1 MKKITLSE
9 YNSISE
15 AYRGVWTTER
25 WDIPDWAE
33 MRKKHI
39 GKRTMMVYDNG
50 TCLLVEGLGFE
61 IVDDSSWK
69 KPDEVRKEI
78 GSHYLKFY
86 TEKGCEP
93 HYADCVIRWNDTL
106 ETEEARIA
114 LAMDADTEKDDEIF
128 FYCDSLNDMKS
139 MADKGREGKIVA
151 RVKGGDPFV
160 FGRGGEEIEVLR
172 RAGVAFEE
180 IPGVTSAIA
189 ALAYAGIPVTH
200 RGVAASF
207 TVITGHE
214 DPTKDKSSI
223 HWDKLACGSD
233 TLIFLMSVGHTELIA
248 SQLMKYGRSP
258 DTPAAFVR
266 WGTRPYQET
275 YTTTLENAAKD
286 VVEKGIEPPAVFVV
300 GNVVKLR
307 EEMRW
312 FDNRPLFGKRIIITR
327 SRTQA
332 SRLANALEE
341 RSACC
346 IEIPTISIEA
356 PSDDYAGM
364 DDGIEH
370 LDEYNWLIFTSQNGV
385 NYFFNRLFEKGKDL
399 RSVGHLKLAAI
410 GPATAKELKK
420 YGLNN
425 DCVPKQY
432 KAEDLVEEM
441 RPLVKAGDKIL
452 IPRAKVARSV
462 LPEGLESM
470 GCDVNVVE
478 AYTTHP
484 DKGGKEKLLEILE
497 NKKVD
502 IVTFTS
508 SSTVYNFMDQLDGR
522 TELLKGV
529 QLACIGPITADS
541 CRKYHLEPDVVS
553 DVYTIDGLVDAIE
566 KGVH

>member
-1 MKKITLSE
+1 
-9 YNSISE
+9 
-15 AYRGVWTTER
+15 
-25 WDIPDWAE
+25 
-33 MRKKHI
+33 
-39 GKRTMMVYDNG
+39 
-50 TCLLVEGLGFE
+50 
-61 IVDDSSWK
+61 
-69 KPDEVRKEI
+69 
-78 GSHYLKFY
+78 
-86 TEKGCEP
+86 
-93 HYADCVIRWNDTL
+93 
-106 ETEEARIA
+106 
-114 LAMDADTEKDDEIF
+114 
-128 FYCDSLNDMKS
+128 
-139 MADKGREGKIVA
+139 
-151 RVKGGDPFV
+151 
-160 FGRGGEEIEVLR
+160 
-172 RAGVAFEE
+172 
-180 IPGVTSAIA
+180 
-189 ALAYAGIPVTH
+189 
-200 RGVAASF
+200 
-207 TVITGHE
+207 
-214 DPTKDKSSI
+214 
-223 HWDKLACGSD
+223 
-233 TLIFLMSVGHTELIA
+233 MSVGHTELIA

-399 RSVGHLKLAAI
+399 RSVGHLKLAVI

-420 YGLNN
+420 YGLNT

-432 KAEDLVEEM
+432 KAEDLVQEM

-497 NKKVD
+497 NKKAD

>member
-1 MKKITLSE
+1 MNKGKVYLIGAGPGDPELLTLKGKRCLGEADVIVGDYLADKRILKFAKPDAEYIYVGKKVGCHTMKQHE
-9 YNSISE
+9 ISE
-15 AYRGVWTTER
+15 LL
-25 WDIPDWAE
+25 AE
-33 MRKKHI
+33 
-39 GKRTMMVYDNG
+39 
-50 TCLLVEGLGFE
+50 
-61 IVDDSSWK
+61 
-69 KPDEVRKEI
+69 
-78 GSHYLKFY
+78 
-86 TEKGCEP
+86 
-93 HYADCVIRWNDTL
+93 
-106 ETEEARIA
+106 
-114 LAMDADTEKDDEIF
+114 
-128 FYCDSLNDMKS
+128 
-139 MADKGREGKIVA
+139 KGREGKIVA
-151 RVKGGDPFV
+151 RLKGGDPFV

-529 QLACIGPITADS
+529 QLVCIGPITADS